1 MLNCRYILHSFLLYE
16 TTNFSVFYEVSRL
29 RFRKHFP
36 PDFVR
41 LFRFLVY
48 LFINYF
54 FSWNFY
60 MWILCI
66 FHVRAW
72 FEANFVSD
80 YWPILFRKYAYC
92 FDCSTCYGCAMY
104 EPNFMNEN
112 FVSWWFSLTGNN
124 LLKFCEVS
132 VIMLMNIKLYLC
144 A

>member
-16 TTNFSVFYEVSRL
+16 TTNFSVFYDVSRL

-54 FSWNFY
+54 FPEISTFEFY
-60 MWILCI
+60 VFFMWGLD
-66 FHVRAW
+66 FKL
-72 FEANFVSD
+72 
-80 YWPILFRKYAYC
+80 ILFLIIDPFYFESMLIVLIALLVMVAQC
-92 FDCSTCYGCAMY
+92 
-104 EPNFMNEN
+104 MNRILWMKI